1 MYVKVSFAVKNSVDI
16 SQIDKTIKMVI
27 DETNGDNTVA
37 LQIKK
42 EFSAIISGL
51 SMGKDSNGNK
61 IEACVTDVEVY
72 TDENKNRIVSSWH
85 DNS

>member
-16 SQIDKTIKMVI
+16 SQIDKTIKTVI

-51 SMGKDSNGNK
+51 SMGKDSNGNR
-61 IEACVTDVEVY
+61 IDTSVTDVEVY
-72 TDENKNRIVSSWH
+72 TDDGKTHLVSSWH
-85 DNS
+85 DND